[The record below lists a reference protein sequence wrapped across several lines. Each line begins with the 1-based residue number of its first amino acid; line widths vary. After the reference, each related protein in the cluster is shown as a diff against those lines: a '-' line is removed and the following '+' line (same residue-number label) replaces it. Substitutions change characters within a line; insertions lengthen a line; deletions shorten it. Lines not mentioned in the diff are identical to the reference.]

1 MGIFR
6 WENKHIYLFIIN
18 TRVSPLLKLPIL
30 KLRKTRNNPD
40 LLTDIVDELF
50 SLIILENEQAFQSI

>member
-1 MGIFR
+1 M
-6 WENKHIYLFIIN
+6 
-18 TRVSPLLKLPIL
+18 PIL